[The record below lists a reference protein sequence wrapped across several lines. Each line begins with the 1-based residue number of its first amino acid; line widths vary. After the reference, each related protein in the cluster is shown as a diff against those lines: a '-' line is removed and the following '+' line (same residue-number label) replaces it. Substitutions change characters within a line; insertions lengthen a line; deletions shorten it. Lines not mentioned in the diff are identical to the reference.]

1 MTTNEFMTK
10 ILELLPNAWLGEDL
24 DGELI
29 IHTGLMEKEDGEVVE
44 LEPDLEVDQ

>member
-10 ILELLPNAWLGEDL
+10 ILEVLPNAWLGEDL

-29 IHTGLMEKEDGEVVE
+29 IHTGLIEKEDGELVE
-44 LEPDLEVDQ
+44 LEPNPETDQ